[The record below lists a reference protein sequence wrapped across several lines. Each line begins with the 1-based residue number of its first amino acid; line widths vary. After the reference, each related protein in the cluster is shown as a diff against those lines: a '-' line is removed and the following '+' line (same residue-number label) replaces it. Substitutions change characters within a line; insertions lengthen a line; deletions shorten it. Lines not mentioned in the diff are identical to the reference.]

1 MSTTTGVTWDADAY
15 GGNLAHHRAY
25 DDDLLSSLQ
34 LRGDER
40 VLDLGCGVGDVAR
53 SLAALVP
60 QGSVVG
66 VDADPDMV
74 RTAAQQAAPNLRFE
88 QVRAQDISARFGDG
102 AFDVVVSVA
111 VLHWVPRADQPAVAT
126 GVRTVLR
133 PGGRFRADFGGQ
145 GQIAA
150 ARALLDEVVV
160 RHGGSAASWYFPS
173 AAEHAVLLG
182 NAGLD
187 TAAPGWI
194 RRLEQRRPFDEDG
207 VRGWLAS
214 QVSIAYLPSVPEPAR
229 ADFLADVEKFV
240 LPALRRDD
248 GSYDQDYVRI
258 DLLAM
263 TAETSEQI

>member
-1 MSTTTGVTWDADAY
+1 MDAATATGVTWDAGSY

-25 DDDLLSSLQ
+25 DEDLLASLR

-60 QGSVVG
+60 GGSVVG

-74 RTAAQQAAPNLRFE
+74 RTASRQIAPNLRFE
-88 QVRAQDISARFGDG
+88 QVRAQDIAARFGDD

-111 VLHWVPRADQPAVAT
+111 VLHWVPRADQPAVAA

-150 ARALLDEVVV
+150 ARALLDEVAV
-160 RHGGSAASWYFPS
+160 RHGGSAAGWYFPS
-173 AAEHAVLLG
+173 AAEHAALLTA
-182 NAGLD
+182 AGLD
-187 TAAPGWI
+187 TTAPGWI

-214 QVSIAYLPSVPEPAR
+214 QVSIAYLPGVPESDR
-229 ADFLADVEKFV
+229 HDFLADVEKFV
-240 LPALRRDD
+240 LPGLRRED

-258 DLLAM
+258 DLLAAA
-263 TAETSEQI
+263 AETP